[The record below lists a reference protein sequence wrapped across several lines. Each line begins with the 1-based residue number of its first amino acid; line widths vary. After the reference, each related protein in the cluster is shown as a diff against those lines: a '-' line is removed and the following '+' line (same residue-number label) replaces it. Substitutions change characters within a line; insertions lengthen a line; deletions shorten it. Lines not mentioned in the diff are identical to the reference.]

1 MSYPFNMMIS
11 LNTLTIEPKGK
22 DDKPETID
30 LTPYVGN
37 IAESV
42 NVDLAQPELNKQ
54 DGHYTIDDCK
64 PTVKV
69 KFPVD
74 TLIGN
79 MSWQNDIYKNTIWN
93 YVTSS
98 KAITAVLLNGL
109 TIIKSKPDRTATE
122 SINLN
127 WYIERAQTSIDV
139 NIDTIADMN
148 GTVYIPQKHLFTV
161 TAEFK
166 PKQLTIGTVEPY
178 TYNKK

>member
-1 MSYPFNMMIS
+1 MSYPFDMTIS
-11 LNTLTIEPKGK
+11 LNQLTIEPKGK
-22 DDKPETID
+22 DDKPKTID
-30 LTPYVGN
+30 LTSYIGN

-42 NVDLAQPELNKQ
+42 NLDLAQPELTKQ

-64 PTVKV
+64 PTVRV
-69 KFPVD
+69 RFPAD

-79 MSWQNDIYKNTIWN
+79 ISWQNDACKNTIWN
-93 YVTSS
+93 YVTNSQ
-98 KAITAVLLNGL
+98 AITAVLTNGL
-109 TIIKSKPDRTATE
+109 TIIKSRTDRTATE

-127 WYIERAQTSIDV
+127 WYIERTETSISV

-166 PKQLTIGTVEPY
+166 PQRLTVGTVEPY
-178 TYNKK
+178 TYNQ

>member
-1 MSYPFNMMIS
+1 MSYPFDMTIS
-11 LNTLTIEPKGK
+11 LNQLTIEPKGK
-22 DDKPETID
+22 DDKPKTID
-30 LTPYVGN
+30 LSSYVEN

-42 NVDLAQPELNKQ
+42 DLDLAQPELTKQ

-69 KFPVD
+69 RFPAD

-79 MSWQNDIYKNTIWN
+79 ISWQNDAYKNTIWN
-93 YVTSS
+93 YVTNSQ
-98 KAITAVLLNGL
+98 AITAVLTNGL
-109 TIIKSKPDRTATE
+109 TIIKSRLDRTATE

-127 WYIERAQTSIDV
+127 RYIEHAQTSISV

-161 TAEFK
+161 TAEFR
-166 PKQLTIGTVEPY
+166 PQRLTVGTVEPY
-178 TYNKK
+178 TYNQ

>member
-1 MSYPFNMMIS
+1 MSYPFDMTIS
-11 LNTLTIEPKGK
+11 LNQLTIEPKGK

-30 LTPYVGN
+30 LSPHVEN

-42 NVDLAQPELNKQ
+42 NLDLAQPELTKQ

-69 KFPVD
+69 KFPAD

-79 MSWQNDIYKNTIWN
+79 ISWQNDAHKNAIWN
-93 YVTSS
+93 YVTNS
-98 KAITAVLLNGL
+98 KAITIVLTDGL
-109 TIIKSKPDRTATE
+109 TIINSLPNRTATE

-127 WYIERAQTSIDV
+127 QYIEHAETRIDV

-166 PKQLTIGTVEPY
+166 PQRLTVGTVEPY
-178 TYNKK
+178 TYNQ

>member
-1 MSYPFNMMIS
+1 MSYPFDMTIS
-11 LNTLTIEPKGK
+11 LNQLTIEPKGK
-22 DDKPETID
+22 DDKPKTID
-30 LTPYVGN
+30 LTSYIGN

-42 NVDLAQPELNKQ
+42 NLDLAQPELTKQ

-64 PTVKV
+64 PTVRV
-69 KFPVD
+69 RFPAD

-79 MSWQNDIYKNTIWN
+79 ISWQNDACKNTIWN
-93 YVTSS
+93 YVTNSQ
-98 KAITAVLLNGL
+98 AITAVLTNGL
-109 TIIKSKPDRTATE
+109 TIIKSRTDRTATE

-127 WYIERAQTSIDV
+127 WYIERAETSISV

-166 PKQLTIGTVEPY
+166 PQRLTVGTVEPY
-178 TYNKK
+178 TYNQ

>member
-1 MSYPFNMMIS
+1 MSYPFDMTIS
-11 LNTLTIEPKGK
+11 LNQLTIEPKGK
-22 DDKPETID
+22 DDKPKTID
-30 LTPYVGN
+30 LTSYIGN

-42 NVDLAQPELNKQ
+42 NLDLAQPELTKQ

-64 PTVKV
+64 PTVRV
-69 KFPVD
+69 RFPAD

-79 MSWQNDIYKNTIWN
+79 ISWQNDACKNTIWN
-93 YVTSS
+93 YVTNSQ
-98 KAITAVLLNGL
+98 AITAVLTNGL
-109 TIIKSKPDRTATE
+109 TIIKSRPDRTATE

-127 WYIERAQTSIDV
+127 WYIERAETSISV

-166 PKQLTIGTVEPY
+166 PQRLTVGTVEPY
-178 TYNKK
+178 TYNQ